1 MNRRERAE
9 PAWRGISGLLVL
21 ILVLAACTSNEAVSR
36 QTAATSTPTIA
47 ESESPQGTTEMA
59 PSERP
64 FRPGRLVIL
73 DEADEVVVVDPDGT
87 NAGVLGPDRE
97 GRAFFQPI
105 WSPDGRRVAAGYAD
119 SDGAGLAVLDATGGD
134 MDLVQSAS
142 MPFYIYWSP
151 DGRRVGF
158 LNNGPE
164 AGLDMTVLD
173 TTTGEATVFGRGA
186 PFYFSWAPDGR
197 SIATHVDGET
207 MEIRSLDNSVRSLD
221 SPGFFQAP
229 QWTQSGLFHL
239 GVPAGGEQQLLLTG
253 DETRGVGVVPGRV
266 FFTANQDGTRIALA
280 SISELQGVTAALQ
293 TVPRLPVNRL
303 LVIDVSS
310 GTWDIVSDESFGAF
324 FWSPDG
330 ERLLLI
336 GSGDTAGSLRWSVWD
351 GSLTAFES
359 FLPSPGFVLEF
370 LPFFDQYAQSM
381 TLWSPDGEAFA
392 YPAMTGGIPGIWIQD
407 IDGTDPIRLTDGSW
421 VSWSTQ
427 DPPLPSG

>member
-253 DETRGVGVVPGRV
+253 DETRGVG
-266 FFTANQDGTRIALA
+266 LA